1 MAAGRHL
8 VEEMEALRA
17 SPEWKLR
24 AQLEQLAF
32 VFGLHHAN
40 YQELKRLM
48 KAMAADEETI
58 IRLWDVQ
65 NRAALD
71 NVIDEAARLFFN
83 FLSSA
88 SALVDHTR
96 VHVRKLYPSSPFLK
110 EYKAQLAQRLAKRP
124 VTCFVQGLRNYSLH
138 YRIPLVTATF
148 RFKRDQ
154 PLKNQLMLDIS
165 ELARW
170 HRWDATSKKYMA
182 TLDEDHPLEQLVDD
196 YMALVTDFYE
206 WLRRRE
212 LELHHAALSDLQ
224 QHIDRLLALE
234 RQLWGEDDGSPH
246 ADAAPPK

>member
-1 MAAGRHL
+1 MATGRHV

-48 KAMAADEETI
+48 KAIAADEETI

-65 NRAALD
+65 NRTALEI
-71 NVIDEAARLFFN
+71 VIEEASRLFLN

-88 SALVDHTR
+88 KALVDHTR
-96 VHVRKLYPSSPFLK
+96 VHVRKLYPSSPFLR
-110 EYKAQLAQRLAKRP
+110 EYKAQLTQRLAKRS

-154 PLKNQLMLDIS
+154 PLENQLMLDIS

-170 HRWDATSKKYMA
+170 DRWDATSKKYMA

-224 QHIDRLLALE
+224 QRIDRLLALE
-234 RQLWGEDDGSPH
+234 RQLWGEDDGSWQT
-246 ADAAPPK
+246 DAAPPK

>member
-1 MAAGRHL
+1 
-8 VEEMEALRA
+8 MEALRA

-24 AQLEQLAF
+24 AQLEELAF
-32 VFGLHHAN
+32 AFRLHHAN

-58 IRLWDVQ
+58 LRLWDVQ
-65 NRAALD
+65 NRTVLET
-71 NVIDEAARLFFN
+71 VIEEATRLFLN

-88 SALVDHTR
+88 KALVDHTR

-110 EYKAQLAQRLAKRP
+110 EYKAQLAERLAKRS

-148 RFKRDQ
+148 SFKRDQ
-154 PLKNQLMLDIS
+154 PLENQLMLDIS

-170 HRWDATSKKYMA
+170 HRWDATSKRYMA

-206 WLRRRE
+206 WLSARE
-212 LELHHAALSDLQ
+212 SAIHRTALSELKQ
-224 QHIDRLLALE
+224 RENRLLALE
-234 RQLWGEDDGSPH
+234 RQLWGEDDGSWQT
-246 ADAAPPK
+246 DVAPPK